1 MTIGES
7 ALAAVRQTHSAVC
20 LGTLRDA
27 AAPLTVTEL
36 AARTGLSRPTVDAV
50 LADLERARVIRVDEA
65 TPGQGA
71 GRPARRMIF
80 DGSAGYVAG
89 MDAGP
94 HSIRLVLTDLGG
106 TVVVR
111 TTTALPR
118 PLGRQTRLTALE
130 GCLTE
135 ALAQVGADFG
145 TLRAVGIGVA
155 GILGHDH
162 RITTSLAVPEWVG
175 FDLVGELEGRLGC
188 PVVIE
193 NDIKL
198 AALAENRI
206 GAGRTLSTMAFFQLG
221 HRVSLALIMNGAILQ
236 GSHRVA
242 GELGSLRGMTWTSA
256 SRRGQLCW
264 RSAPTA
270 QAVFARAAAG
280 DDTAQ
285 AEIDTFCVEIA
296 PKIATLALT
305 IDPETIVIGGGLSR
319 AGAELLTPLT
329 AAVHRLLMTPEKP
342 TIVASSLTADG
353 PVYGALGLAFAC
365 WSADVVGIAELS
377 PPWSA
382 WCVEAR
388 PGPSL
393 EHIPSREP
401 IPHRK
406 PSPQRKKVP

>member
-27 AAPLTVTEL
+27 AVPLTVTEL
-36 AARTGLSRPTVDAV
+36 ATRTGLSRPTVEAV

-80 DGSAGYVAG
+80 DSAAGYVAG
-89 MDAGP
+89 VDAGP

-106 TVVVR
+106 TVVTR
-111 TTTALPR
+111 STTALPKH
-118 PLGRQTRLTALE
+118 LGRQTRLTALE
-130 GCLTE
+130 GCLTA
-135 ALAQVGADFG
+135 ALAQVGADLG
-145 TLRAVGIGVA
+145 SLRAVGIGVA

-162 RITTSLAVPEWVG
+162 RIASSLAVPEWVA
-175 FDLVGELEGRLGC
+175 FDLVGQLGRRLGC

-206 GAGRTLSTMAFFQLG
+206 GAGRDLSTMAFFQLG

-242 GELGSLRGMTWTSA
+242 GELGSLRGMTWTSSSSRGSLRWRTA
-256 SRRGQLCW
+256 S
-264 RSAPTA
+264 TA
-270 QAVFARAAAG
+270 KAVFTRAAAG
-280 DDTAQ
+280 DDAAQ
-285 AEIDTFCVEIA
+285 AEIDAFCKEIA

-305 IDPETIVIGGGLSR
+305 IDPEAIVIGGGLSR
-319 AGAELLTPLT
+319 AGAQLLSPLT
-329 AAVHRLLMTPEKP
+329 AAVHHLLMTPEKP
-342 TIVASSLTADG
+342 AIVTSSLTDDG
-353 PVYGALGLAFAC
+353 PVCGALGLAFAC
-365 WSADVVGIAELS
+365 WSAEVLGIAELT

-382 WCVEAR
+382 WRVR
-388 PGPSL
+388 PTSTSTRPTTST
-393 EHIPSREP
+393 E
-401 IPHRK
+401 K
-406 PSPQRKKVP
+406 PTETANADNRKKKVS